1 MDYLEKNKDITQL
14 SNYKTPARAEYYY
27 ELQDE
32 KNVDKIYEI
41 FIWAKK
47 EWYPVLVISG
57 GTNMLFAF
65 DEYKGVVI
73 KNSLAWWTYNED
85 TQILHTF
92 WSELI
97 WDIAYD
103 LENTYRQDLWHRFI
117 WLPGSIAGAIYWNA
131 GCFGLETEN
140 NFVSC
145 KVLDLETGQ
154 EKIIVKSEMDFSYRN
169 SKIKQEKRYF
179 IISAIFDLSEKIE
192 KYHSDVDNIDFR
204 ENKQPKGNSCG
215 SFFKN
220 PKVDRDHFFKKF
232 PEYYNEN
239 MKAISAGFLLEKAGL
254 KWYHIGGAYFSEKHA
269 NFLMHD
275 WQGNYKD
282 MLDLISY
289 AQETVQ
295 NKFGIMLENEV
306 QIIR

>member
-27 ELQDE
+27 ELKDE
-32 KNVDKIYEI
+32 RNIDKIYEI
-41 FIWAKK
+41 FIWAEKK
-47 EWYPVLVISG
+47 WYPVLVISG
-57 GTNMLFAF
+57 GTNMLLAF
-65 DEYKGVVI
+65 DVYKGVVI
-73 KNSLAWWTYNED
+73 KNSLAWWTYNEN
-85 TQILHTF
+85 TQALHTY
-92 WSELI
+92 WSEPI
-97 WDIAYD
+97 WNIAYD
-103 LENTYRQDLWHRFI
+103 LENIYKQDLWHRFI
-117 WLPGSIAGAIYWNA
+117 WLPGSIAGAIYGNA

-154 EKIIVKSEMDFSYRN
+154 EKIIIKDEMNFSYRN
-169 SKIKQEKRYF
+169 SKIKQEKKYF
-179 IISAIFDLSEKIE
+179 IISAIFDLSQKIE

-220 PKVDRDHFFKKF
+220 PKIDRGDFFKKF

-275 WQGNYKD
+275 WQGSYTD

-306 QIIR
+306 QIIQ